1 MSGEDVEQLS
11 LQRRSRQHPIEQV
24 RPIERAD
31 EFDRIPERQLRRD
44 VAPHTR
50 RRGCGVGVQADAG
63 EQVAKTTEL
72 AVLRVEVLPRL
83 TGVVRFGNGAA
94 ALAVART

>member
-11 LQRRSRQHPIEQV
+11 LQRRSRQHAIEQV

-31 EFDRIPERQLRRD
+31 EFDRIPERELRRD
-44 VAPHTR
+44 VAPHAR
-50 RRGCGVGVQADAG
+50 RRGRGVGVQADAG

-72 AVLRVEVLPRL
+72 AVLGAEVVPPLADA
-83 TGVVRFGNGAA
+83 VRFVNRDETDTGGGK
-94 ALAVART
+94 